1 MFKTFSIRTSSRT
14 DLIEITDTVYDF
26 LRECRV
32 QEGICVVYVPH
43 TTAGLFINENAD
55 PNVVFD
61 VKNFLERLVP
71 WVGDYRH
78 TEGNASAHIK
88 SILTGNSL
96 TFPIQDGRL
105 TLGRWQGIFFAEFD
119 GPRERKVYIKLIK
132 G

>member
-1 MFKTFSIRTSSRT
+1 MFKTFSIRTNYRT
-14 DLIEITDTVYDF
+14 DLIEITDTVYGF
-26 LRECRV
+26 LKECKV

-55 PNVVFD
+55 PDVVFD

-96 TFPIQDGRL
+96 TIPIQNGRL
-105 TLGRWQGIFFAEFD
+105 SLGRWQGIFFAEFD
-119 GPRERKVYIKLIK
+119 GPRERKFYIKVLK